1 MAGMAG
7 YAVSKLAS
15 VKLMDYLGF
24 ENPDV
29 RLIHLYPGVL
39 ESAMNTKAMDAGL
52 VLPFDDGEFPNLD
65 S

>member
-1 MAGMAG
+1 
-7 YAVSKLAS
+7 
-15 VKLMDYLGF
+15 MDYLGF